1 MAKKV
6 ESKQLP
12 AKVLMNVNVNK
23 NNLESTKIAIEY
35 VIDQYDQAT

>member
-23 NNLESTKIAIEY
+23 NNLESTKIAI
-35 VIDQYDQAT
+35 